1 MAFVCTLFK
10 IIFKLYKTNISSARD
25 NLRYLLLLMYENEC
39 DSLSVCFQASLI
51 TGIKLLYFFLFPLE
65 RNKTVML

>member
-25 NLRYLLLLMYENEC
+25 ESQILASSDVERVRFAEC
-39 DSLSVCFQASLI
+39 MLP
-51 TGIKLLYFFLFPLE
+51 GFFDH
-65 RNKTVML
+65 RNKITIFFFICVGTE